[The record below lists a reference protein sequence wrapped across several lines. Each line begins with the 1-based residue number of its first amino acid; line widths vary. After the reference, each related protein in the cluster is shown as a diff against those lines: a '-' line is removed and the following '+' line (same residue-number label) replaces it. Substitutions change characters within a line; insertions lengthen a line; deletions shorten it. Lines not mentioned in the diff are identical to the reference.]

1 MMMKLAKGGIR
12 RLIAFLKESKALS
25 TLVAIILIL
34 NMIIAASVA
43 WFTLNRQ
50 TNANQIGMEL
60 AIDDTTAVYK
70 TYMYDL
76 KEGKGTDLAYDE
88 DGNLKEDDD
97 GNPVYLDITNLDLN
111 QYDTIFRAQ
120 NKYTPAIA
128 KIEITGNQ
136 SMPKNGTVHITI
148 NGPTAKTTHSDI
160 QQDTV
165 VSSILRFTALVFPAD
180 QKTEVIENDKKV
192 DKNICDLD
200 AEHLYKFISL
210 DKRLTDSN
218 GKAVSQFD
226 IIETMQG
233 NEDKSSQTF
242 VTIEAIEGAENGE
255 HNHVKAD
262 SIIVSID
269 YDESMWH
276 EEDNKY
282 ILCIYL
288 YITYDANLI
297 KCFMETLENG
307 SVSLD
312 DDSVKFE
319 NDLDKISVS
328 YSNKED

>member
-12 RLIAFLKESKALS
+12 RLIAFLKDSKALS
-25 TLVAIILIL
+25 TLIATILIL
-34 NMIIAASVA
+34 NMIIVASVA

-50 TNANQIGMEL
+50 TNANQMGMEL

-70 TYMYDL
+70 AYMYNLDL
-76 KEGKGTDLAYDE
+76 GAGTDLVYGE
-88 DGNLKEDDD
+88 DGNPEKDKNNE
-97 GNPVYLDITNLDLN
+97 NVYLDITNLDLN

-128 KIEITGNQ
+128 KIEITGNN

-148 NGPTAKTTHSDI
+148 NGPEPKTTHSSI
-160 QQDTV
+160 EQDKL
-165 VSSILRFTALVFPAD
+165 VSSILRFTALIFPAD
-180 QKTEVIENDKKV
+180 QTTEVEVGDETV
-192 DKNICDLD
+192 ETNICKLD
-200 AEHLYKFISL
+200 AKHLYDFISL

-218 GKAVSQFD
+218 GNAVSQFD
-226 IIETMQG
+226 VVEKMVG

-242 VTIEAIEGAENGE
+242 VTIEAIEGAENGA
-255 HNHVKAD
+255 HNHVKSD
-262 SIIVSID
+262 SITVSID

-282 ILCIYL
+282 ILCVYL

-297 KCFMETLENG
+297 KCFMETAENG

-319 NDLDKISVS
+319 NDLEKISVS
-328 YSNKED
+328 YSNEED

>member
-12 RLIAFLKESKALS
+12 RLIAFLKDSKALS
-25 TLVAIILIL
+25 TLIATILIL
-34 NMIIAASVA
+34 NMIIVASVA

-50 TNANQIGMEL
+50 TNANQMGMEL

-70 TYMYDL
+70 AYMYNLDL
-76 KEGKGTDLAYDE
+76 GAGTDLVYGE
-88 DGNLKEDDD
+88 DGNPEKDKNNE
-97 GNPVYLDITNLDLN
+97 NVYLDITNLDLN

-128 KIEITGNQ
+128 KIEITGNN

-148 NGPTAKTTHSDI
+148 NGPEPKTTHSSI
-160 QQDTV
+160 EQDKL
-165 VSSILRFTALVFPAD
+165 VSSILRFTALIFPAD
-180 QKTEVIENDKKV
+180 QTFEVNEQGV
-192 DKNICDLD
+192 NICELD
-200 AEHLYKFISL
+200 AKHLYDFISL

-218 GKAVSQFD
+218 GNAVSQFD
-226 IIETMQG
+226 VVEKMVG

-242 VTIEAIEGAENGE
+242 VTIEAIEGAENGA
-255 HNHVKAD
+255 HNHVKSD
-262 SIIVSID
+262 SITVSID

-282 ILCIYL
+282 ILCVYL

-297 KCFMETLENG
+297 KCFMETAENG

-319 NDLDKISVS
+319 NDLEKISVS
-328 YSNKED
+328 YSNEED

>member
-148 NGPTAKTTHSDI
+148 NGPTAKTTHSDV

-165 VSSILRFTALVFPAD
+165 VSSILRFTALIFPAD
-180 QKTEVIENDKKV
+180 QTFKV
-192 DKNICDLD
+192 NEQDVNICELD
-200 AEHLYKFISL
+200 AKHLYDFISL
-210 DKRLTDSN
+210 DKRLTNSN
-218 GKAVSQFD
+218 GNAVSQFD
-226 IIETMQG
+226 VVEKMVG

-255 HNHVKAD
+255 HYHVKSD
-262 SIIVSID
+262 SITVSID

-276 EEDNKY
+276 EEGGKN
-282 ILCIYL
+282 ILCVYL

-319 NDLDKISVS
+319 NDLEKISVS
-328 YSNKED
+328 YSNEED